1 MSRKDFV
8 ALAAEIAQIVD
19 VDARRSAAYAV
30 AVACQKLNPR
40 FDFTK
45 FYEACG
51 AV

>member
-8 ALAAEIAQIVD
+8 ALAAEIALIVD
-19 VDARRSAAYAV
+19 ADARRAAAYAV
-30 AVACQKLNPR
+30 ATACQKLNPR
-40 FDFTK
+40 FNFVK